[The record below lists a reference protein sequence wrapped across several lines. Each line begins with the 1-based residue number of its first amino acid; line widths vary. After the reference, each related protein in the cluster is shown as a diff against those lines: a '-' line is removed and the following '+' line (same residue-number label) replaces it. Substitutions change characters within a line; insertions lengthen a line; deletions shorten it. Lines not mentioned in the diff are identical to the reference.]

1 WDGLFNELEEA
12 IASGHCGIM
21 IHHQRMNSAAFQF
34 LEILLNALSQR
45 KELQLV
51 HFGHLVKFD
60 L

>member
-1 WDGLFNELEEA
+1 
-12 IASGHCGIM
+12 
-21 IHHQRMNSAAFQF
+21 MNSAAFQF